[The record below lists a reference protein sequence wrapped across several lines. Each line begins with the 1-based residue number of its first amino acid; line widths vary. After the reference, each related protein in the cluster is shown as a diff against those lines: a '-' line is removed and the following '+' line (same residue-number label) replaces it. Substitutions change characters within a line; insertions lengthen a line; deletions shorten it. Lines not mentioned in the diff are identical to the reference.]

1 MFRNPLVIFIGSVV
15 LLGLL
20 FFLFPINVFD
30 GVIVYKQGLQ
40 IVEVETPLSLSY
52 FIGLNLDPEQMEG
65 VVENYYLTTKGVVM
79 AFLFIIGFPA
89 ILAYRFYLKS

>member
-1 MFRNPLVIFIGSVV
+1 MFRNPLVIFIGSVIF
-15 LLGLL
+15 LGLL

-40 IVEVETPLSLSY
+40 VVEVETPLSLSY
-52 FIGLNLDPEQMEG
+52 FIGLNLDPAQMEG
-65 VVENYYLTTKGVVM
+65 VVDDFYLTTKGIVM